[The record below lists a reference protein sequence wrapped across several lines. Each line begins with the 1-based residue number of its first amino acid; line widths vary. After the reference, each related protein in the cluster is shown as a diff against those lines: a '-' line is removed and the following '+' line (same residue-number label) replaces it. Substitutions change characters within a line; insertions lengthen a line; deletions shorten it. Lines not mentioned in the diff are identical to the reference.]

1 MATSTRVKFCE
12 GFFYTF
18 RIIVEW
24 IIDFIFGFVYND
36 KKTLQLPEVTDQ
48 LLLKSATS
56 LAKEIREK
64 QISCEIVIRAHINRI
79 KQVNQFLNAVVDERY
94 VDAIEEARDVDKFL
108 AETDQTIDEIEMSKP
123 LLGVPF
129 TSKESTQAKGM
140 AFTCGLVARRGV
152 KGTEDAIVIERLK
165 NSGAILIAVT
175 NMPENNLWCE
185 ARNNV
190 YGQTNNPYNFSRTAG
205 GSCGGECSIISAC
218 GSPIGIGT
226 DIGGSTRMPA
236 YYCGVFGHKPTTGLM
251 PINGF
256 PFYTGDEVDSMVTFG
271 TFSRTA
277 KDIIPFLKVMM
288 GENIKSLKLD
298 TKVDLRDIKVYYCL
312 EPKDL
317 RVSPVSTEVKS
328 AILKAA
334 EHLSIAPKSDAKQI
348 SFNEFRHSLSLWR
361 HEMTKEDGFT
371 KNYARDLT
379 NRKGEVSLCAEFAK
393 TLIFQSDYTLASLMR
408 IVDVKVL
415 PPTNP
420 TWAESEI
427 STLKQK
433 VSELLGD
440 NGVLLFPNCPTEA
453 PHHYVSLLRP
463 YNFAYWAIMNVL
475 KLPATQVP
483 LGLTKNGLPIGVQV
497 VASLNNDHLC
507 IAVAEEL
514 ERKFG
519 GWVPPFHQ

>member
-1 MATSTRVKFCE
+1 MATSARVKFCE
-12 GFFYTF
+12 GLFLTL
-18 RIIVEW
+18 RIIVDW
-24 IIDFIFGFVYND
+24 LIDFFFGFIYND
-36 KKTLQLPEVTDQ
+36 KKNLQLPGTTDQ
-48 LLLKSATS
+48 VLLKSATS

-64 QISCEIVIRAHINRI
+64 KISCETVIRAHINRI

-94 VDAIEEARDVDKFL
+94 VDAIEEARAVNKFL
-108 AETDQTIDEIEMSKP
+108 AETDQTTDEIEYSKP
-123 LLGVPF
+123 FLGVPF

-140 AFTCGLVARRGV
+140 AFTCGLVAR
-152 KGTEDAIVIERLK
+152 KGMTGKEDAIVIQRLK

-175 NMPENNLWCE
+175 NMPELNLWCE

-190 YGQTNNPYNFSRTAG
+190 YGQTNNPYNFTRTAG

-218 GSPIGIGT
+218 GSPMGIGT

-256 PFYTGDEVDSMVTFG
+256 PFYTGDELDTMVTFG

-277 KDIIPFLKVMM
+277 KDIIPFLKVIMA
-288 GENIKSLKLD
+288 ENIKLLKLD
-298 TKVDLRDIKVYYCL
+298 TKVNLQDVKFYYCL

-334 EHLSIAPKSDAKQI
+334 DHLKTTSKYDLNEI

-361 HEMTKEDGFT
+361 HEMTKEDGL
-371 KNYARDLT
+371 ARNFSKDLT
-379 NRKGEVSLCAEFAK
+379 NQKGKVSLCAEFAK
-393 TLIFQSDYTLASLMR
+393 TLICQSDHTLASLMR
-408 IVDVKVL
+408 IVDVEVL
-415 PPTNP
+415 PLTNP
-420 TWAESEI
+420 SWAESEI
-427 STLKQK
+427 NTLKK
-433 VSELLGD
+433 RVSELLGE

-453 PHHYVSLLRP
+453 PYHYVSLLKP

-497 VASLNNDHLC
+497 VAGLKNDHLC

-519 GWVPPFHQ
+519 GWVPPFYQ

>member
-1 MATSTRVKFCE
+1 MSTVKRVKFCE
-12 GFFYTF
+12 GLLFTL
-18 RIIVEW
+18 RIIFEW
-24 IIDFIFGFVYND
+24 IIDFIFGFVLSD
-36 KKTLQLPEVTDQ
+36 KKKLQLPGVTDQ

-64 QISCEIVIRAHINRI
+64 EISCETVIRAHINRI
-79 KQVNQFLNAVVDERY
+79 KEVNQFLNAVVDERY
-94 VDAIEEARDVDKFL
+94 VDAIEEARAVDKFL
-108 AETDQTIDEIEMSKP
+108 AETEQTADEIEMLKP

-129 TSKESTQAKGM
+129 TSKESTEAKGM
-140 AFTCGLVARRGV
+140 AFTCGLVARKGI
-152 KGTEDAIVIERLK
+152 KGTEDATVIERLK

-175 NMPENNLWCE
+175 NMPELNLWCE

-190 YGQTNNPYNFSRTAG
+190 YGQTNNPYNFTRTAG

-218 GSPIGIGT
+218 GSPMGIGT

-251 PINGF
+251 PIKGF
-256 PFYTGDEVDSMVTFG
+256 PFYSGDEVDTMITFG

-277 KDIIPFLKVMM
+277 KDIVPFLKVIM
-288 GENIKSLKLD
+288 GENVKSLKLD
-298 TKVDLRDIKVYYCL
+298 TKVDLQDVKIYYCL
-312 EPKDL
+312 EPKDY

-328 AILKAA
+328 AILKAV
-334 EHLSIAPKSDAKQI
+334 EHLSTTSKSNANEI
-348 SFNEFRHSLSLWR
+348 SFNEFKHSLSLWR

-371 KNYARDLT
+371 RNYARDLT
-379 NRKGEVSLCAEFAK
+379 NQKGEVSLCAEFVK

-420 TWAESEI
+420 KWAESVI
-427 STLKQK
+427 SSLKKK
-433 VSELLGD
+433 VTELLGD

-453 PHHYVSLLRP
+453 PYHYVSLLRP

-483 LGLTKNGLPIGVQV
+483 LGLTKNGLPMGVQV
-497 VASLNNDHLC
+497 VGGLNNDHLC

-514 ERKFG
+514 EKKFG
-519 GWVPPFHQ
+519 GWVPPFRQ